1 MRRNLLLL
9 ALLPALVASGA
20 ALAQDATAWLNV
32 RDFGASGSDFET
44 LATTVANAPQ
54 ITVKDVGDF
63 KVGQGVMLSQCCPRT
78 LNGALWGPGSTYATY
93 KGKPP
98 LKDVLDI
105 RGLDEKAT
113 GWSVYVVDIQPVSPP
128 SFRWSD
134 DMGRTWKPK
143 APITFDWQ
151 PLQGGLE
158 IRFKQFE
165 WEKGYTATFN
175 ATDRLETFIE
185 KIEGNVLTLKDA
197 PTKAVTDAV
206 LRHRDQPAL
215 QAAIDEGLR
224 SKKNVFVPPGH
235 YRLSSGLRI
244 NNPSGFVLAG
254 QDGENTVLDISEG
267 HGLCVQMRGGT
278 ECTVRDFKMI
288 GNMGFENR
296 DQCGHFPTWGS
307 RGIWGQDLKTSFATG
322 VIGTERVLVQNV
334 HAYRMSLEAF
344 WSGGPGRSGN
354 NPPPPNYS
362 KSIIYDRCWAIDCG
376 RNAFNNNDYAEGTT
390 IVNCR
395 IVDVGGCAWE
405 GASRFVKFQ
414 NNYVR
419 NAGTVAIGNSSDHSE
434 NMEVLGTAQHVIS
447 GNVFESVV
455 PYGGCAIRS
464 ACGAVEVCITNNL
477 FVNFGSSAVEVW
489 GLGDAVHL
497 GSAYTNVT
505 GNIFDMT
512 EVGPTSKPRHCV
524 QVLGAENTII
534 SDNQMYVRGACDPQV
549 TALQILEPALNLVVH
564 DNIIRNCGAGLQ
576 ATTATSRVGEIIDP
590 QTFKSAG
597 GQVPL
602 PRRKTARYEGWNLVW
617 SRAGKLQGPVAMG
630 PFDRETDQFKL
641 AAATPLKT
649 GDLFEVFPPLANW
662 NFHDNLITGCQ
673 SPVTLNIWGSPTTLF
688 RHNIIERG
696 GAAGVKQALLLTGRC
711 DLIANR
717 LVGFDEKDSAAIA
730 LQPDRLG
737 RVPAN
742 LIRQNIFDHCA
753 VPIAESQKGL
763 WQPQPTDSNIFL
775 PSAR

>member
-1 MRRNLLLL
+1 MLT
-9 ALLPALVASGA
+9 ASA
-20 ALAQDATAWLNV
+20 ALAQDATAWLNA
-32 RDFGASGSDFET
+32 RDLGASGSEFET
-44 LATTVANAPQ
+44 VATTVADAKT

-63 KVGQGVMLSQCCPRT
+63 QVGQGVTLSRCCPRI
-78 LNGALWGPGSTYATY
+78 LNGRLWGPGSTYGHY
-93 KGKPP
+93 QGKPP
-98 LKDVLDI
+98 LKDVMDI
-105 RGLDEKAT
+105 RGLDEKAS
-113 GWSVYVVDIQPVSPP
+113 GWTVYVVDIEPVAKP

-134 DMGRTWKPK
+134 DMARTWKPK
-143 APITFDWQ
+143 VPITFEWQ
-151 PLQGGLE
+151 PLAGGLE
-158 IRFKQFE
+158 VRFKKFE

-175 ATDRLETFIE
+175 ATDRLESVIE
-185 KIEGNVLTLKDA
+185 KIEGNVITLKDA
-197 PTKAVTDAV
+197 PTRAVTDAV

-215 QAAIDEGLR
+215 QAAVDRALKE
-224 SKKNVFVPPGH
+224 KKNLYIPPGR
-235 YRLSSGLRI
+235 YRLSSGL
-244 NNPSGFVLAG
+244 NVQKPSGLVIAG
-254 QDGENTVLDISEG
+254 QDGEQTVLDISEG
-267 HGLCVQMRGGT
+267 HGLCVAMRGGS

-322 VIGTERVLVQNV
+322 VVGTERVLVQNV

-419 NAGTVAIGNSSDHSE
+419 NAGTVAIGNSSDTSE
-434 NMEVLGTAQHVIS
+434 NMEILGTAQHVIS

-464 ACGAVEVCITNNL
+464 ANGAVEVCITSNL
-477 FVNFGSSAVEVW
+477 FVNFGSNAVEVW
-489 GLGDAVHL
+489 GLGDAGHL

-512 EVGPTSKPRHCV
+512 EVGPTSKPRHCL
-524 QVLGAENTII
+524 QVLGAENTIV

-549 TALQILEPALNLVVH
+549 TALKIVEPALNVIVH
-564 DNIIRNCGAGLQ
+564 DNLMRNCGNGLQ
-576 ATTATSRVGEIIDP
+576 ATTAQSRVGEIIDP

-602 PRRKTARYEGWNLVW
+602 PRRKTARYAGYSMMW
-617 SRAGKLQGPVAMG
+617 SSGGKLQGPVTMG
-630 PFDRETDQFKL
+630 PFDRATNQFKL
-641 AAATPLKT
+641 AAPTALKT
-649 GDLFEVFPPLANW
+649 GDMFEVFPPAANW
-662 NFHDNLITGCQ
+662 NIHDNLITGCLN
-673 SPVTLNIWGSPTTLF
+673 PVTLNIWGSPTTVL
-688 RHNIIERG
+688 RHNLIERG
-696 GAAGVKQALLLTGRC
+696 EATGVKQGALVAGRC
-711 DLIANR
+711 DLIGNR
-717 LVGFDEKDSAAIA
+717 FVGFDEQGSAAVM

-737 RVPAN
+737 RVCAN
-742 LIRQNIFDHCA
+742 LLLRNIFLGCPT
-753 VPIAESQKGL
+753 PIAESQKGL
-763 WQPQPTDSNIFL
+763 WQRQEGDGNVIGGK
-775 PSAR
+775 

>member
-1 MRRNLLLL
+1 MRSSALWLAVLL
-9 ALLPALVASGA
+9 ASMGH
-20 ALAQDATAWLNV
+20 AQDATAWLNAG
-32 RDFGASGSDFET
+32 DLGASGSDFET
-44 LATTVANAPQ
+44 VATTVADSKD

-63 KVGQGVMLSQCCPRT
+63 RVGQGVMLSKCCPRT
-78 LNGALWGPGSTYATY
+78 LNGHLWGPGSTYASY

-98 LKDVLDI
+98 LKDVMDI
-105 RGLDEKAT
+105 RGLDEKAS
-113 GWSVYVVDIQPVSPP
+113 GWSVYVVDIEPATPP

-143 APITFDWQ
+143 VPITFDWQ
-151 PLQGGLE
+151 PLQGGLGV
-158 IRFKQFE
+158 RFHGFE
-165 WEKGYTATFN
+165 WAKGYTATFN
-175 ATDRLETFIE
+175 ASDRLETVIE
-185 KIEGNVLTLKDA
+185 KIAGNVITLKDV
-197 PTKAVTDAV
+197 PTRAVTDAV
-206 LRHRDQPAL
+206 LQHRDQPAL
-215 QAAIDEGLR
+215 QAAVDRAIKE
-224 SKKNVFVPPGH
+224 SKNLFIPPGH
-235 YRLSSGLRI
+235 YRLSSGL
-244 NNPSGFVLAG
+244 NVQKPSGLVIAG
-254 QDGENTVLDISEG
+254 QDGEQTVLDISEG
-267 HGLCVQMRGGT
+267 HGLCVAMRGGA
-278 ECTVRDFKMI
+278 ECTVRDMKMI

-322 VIGTERVLVQNV
+322 VVGTERVFVQNV

-414 NNYVR
+414 NNYIR

-434 NMEVLGTAQHVIS
+434 NMEILGTAQHVIS

-464 ACGAVEVCITNNL
+464 ACGAVEVCISNNL
-477 FVNFGSSAVEVW
+477 FINFGSNAVEVW
-489 GLGDAVHL
+489 GIGDATHL

-512 EVGPTSKPRHCV
+512 EIGPTSKPRHCL

-534 SDNQMYVRGACDPQV
+534 SDNQMVVRGACDPQV
-549 TALQILEPALNLVVH
+549 TALQIIEPALNVIAH
-564 DNIIRNCGAGLQ
+564 DNLIRNCGVGIQ
-576 ATTATSRVGEIIDP
+576 ATTAVSRVGEIIDP

-602 PRRKTARYEGWNLVW
+602 PRRKTARYEGWNMVW
-617 SRAGKLQGPVAMG
+617 TSGGKLQGPVVMG

-641 AAATPLKT
+641 AAPTPLKT
-649 GDLFEVFPPLANW
+649 GDMFEVFPPAATW
-662 NFHDNLITGCQ
+662 NLHDNVITGCQ
-673 SPVTLNIWGSPTTLF
+673 SPVLLNIWGSPTTLF
-688 RHNIIERG
+688 RRNMIDRG
-696 GAAGVKQALLLTGRC
+696 EATGVKQALLLSGRC
-711 DLIANR
+711 DLLGNR
-717 LVGFDEKDSAAIA
+717 FTGFDEPDSAAVA

-742 LIRQNIFDHCA
+742 LLRQNIFQRC
-753 VPIAESQKGL
+753 PIPVSTSQKGL
-763 WQPQPTDSNIFL
+763 WQQQEGDGNLFIE
-775 PSAR
+775 AGK